1 MTGAKLS
8 GKEAADLGL
17 VTELAGDPVAAA
29 EEFARELATR
39 SPDAVAAAKRLF
51 NRSWASGPRAT
62 FARER
67 VEQLYLLAA
76 ANTKAARKAAFSK
89 DAPAYGP
96 RGRR

>member
-1 MTGAKLS
+1 LKSRL
-8 GKEAADLGL
+8 AA
-17 VTELAGDPVAAA
+17 
-29 EEFARELATR
+29 
-39 SPDAVAAAKRLF
+39 
-51 NRSWASGPRAT
+51 AT

-89 DAPAYGP
+89 DAPSYGP